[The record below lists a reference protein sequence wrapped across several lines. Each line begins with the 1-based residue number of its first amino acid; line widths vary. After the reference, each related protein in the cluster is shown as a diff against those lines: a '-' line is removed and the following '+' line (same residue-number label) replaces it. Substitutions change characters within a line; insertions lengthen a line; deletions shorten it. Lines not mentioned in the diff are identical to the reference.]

1 MKPQL
6 DANNIR
12 MIGVGVEELGVEE
25 FVEGKFFD
33 GELYIDTQKKSYQD
47 LGFKRLGFF
56 SAISS
61 VLGKMGRAM
70 ISEAKSKGIDG
81 NLKGDGMQNGGT
93 IIVAPGG
100 KVLLSYKQE
109 SPADHV
115 AIEDVLKA
123 LDISASA
130 PAAAEETGAT
140 GS

>member
-1 MKPQL
+1 
-6 DANNIR
+6 

-56 SAISS
+56 SAIGS
-61 VLGKMGRAM
+61 VLGKVGRAM

-123 LDISASA
+123 LDISAST
-130 PAAAEETGAT
+130 PAAAEDTGAT
-140 GS
+140 CS